1 MLILFHSKMLQE
13 DSNGESSFE
22 IIEKKSQLTTNNEK
36 AGNTYVNNYLIQI
49 K

>member
-1 MLILFHSKMLQE
+1 MLQE

-36 AGNTYVNNYLIQI
+36 AGNTYVKNHSI
-49 K
+49 KIEYRS